1 MGELVPSGQKF
12 DRETLERIIRR
23 AAELQAT
30 HQDIGDELNEQEVLD
45 LGKEVGL
52 PTHFVQ
58 QAILEERTQS
68 VSESE
73 STVIARW
80 MGPKKLSIQR
90 TVPGDE
96 KEVEKSL
103 AHWMETEELLTVKRR
118 FKTSTSWEAKRGLFV
133 AIRRLGGQRYA
144 LARTREILGEVTQ
157 LESGW
162 SHVRLDADLS
172 NSRAEYLGGAL
183 VSGAT
188 GAAMGG
194 GALLLGLAAPLI
206 IVPPLLGV
214 VIGAGA
220 ATNRKGTV
228 ERVRVALEQVLDRL
242 EHGEIKPAKQNAIGA
257 AQVTRAIGEEVR
269 RHFRGL
275 GPKS

>member
-1 MGELVPSGQKF
+1 MGKLVPSGQKF

-30 HQDIGDELNEQEVLD
+30 HQDVGDELNEQQILE
-45 LGKEVGL
+45 LGQEVGL
-52 PTHFVQ
+52 PTRFVQ

-68 VSESE
+68 VVASE

-96 KEVEKSL
+96 KDVEKSL
-103 AHWMETEELLTVKRR
+103 AHWMETEELLAVKRR

-133 AIRRLGGQRYA
+133 AIRRMGGQRYA

-172 NSRAEYLGGAL
+172 NSRAEYLGGAFI
-183 VSGAT
+183 SAT
-188 GAAMGG
+188 TGVAMGG

-206 IVPPLLGV
+206 IVPPLLGA

-242 EHGEIKPAKQNAIGA
+242 EHGEIKPPSQNAIGA

-269 RHFRGL
+269 RHFKGL
-275 GPKS
+275 RPKS